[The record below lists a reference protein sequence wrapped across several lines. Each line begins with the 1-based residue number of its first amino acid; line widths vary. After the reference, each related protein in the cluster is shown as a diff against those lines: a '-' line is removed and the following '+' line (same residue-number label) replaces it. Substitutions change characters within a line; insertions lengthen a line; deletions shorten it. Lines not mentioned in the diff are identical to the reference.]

1 MTDAAR
7 QHDPPAAHLI
17 GIAGSGMQSLAA
29 VLLARGWRVGGSD
42 RNPRTAANLRAL
54 GAELLAGHDAAHVP
68 PDARLVVYSEAIPPD
83 NVERRRAAEL
93 GIEAC
98 SYPEMLGHLSRASCS
113 LSLWERAGVRAAPG
127 AMPTSLSG
135 HETNWA
141 VSTSSCPRKAVGMAP
156 GLPDLLAVAGTHG
169 KSTVTAMT
177 AAALI
182 RAGLDPTVV
191 CGATPIGCRTGG
203 RSGEGPIFVAEA
215 CEYRANFLHLRPH
228 IATVL
233 NVEPDHFDYFRS
245 PRHLLDT
252 FRRFVHA
259 VPDDGLVLVN
269 HDCRA
274 ARELA
279 IGLRCR
285 TITFGMRRG
294 ADWTARNVQSRRGR
308 YRFWLVEQGRPKA
321 EVELQ
326 VPGRHQVSNALAA
339 AALASAAGADADAIA
354 AALSGF
360 RGLKRRLEIRRT
372 AAGITLI
379 DDYAHHPTEVRAT
392 LAAVRSMYPG
402 RRLWCVFQPHQASR
416 TAALFDE
423 FTESLL
429 AADRIAI
436 AEIFRAREGAP
447 QAGEVTAA
455 DLARAVAVAGG
466 AVLNEHGMKSI
477 AARVESELSAGDVLI
492 TMGAGDIGKI
502 GQAIYQ
508 RLRKD
513 RARS

>member
-1 MTDAAR
+1 MVTDAAR
-7 QHDPPAAHLI
+7 QHDSPAAHLI

-29 VLLARGWRVGGSD
+29 VLLGRGWRVSGSD
-42 RNPRTAANLRAL
+42 RNPRAAAHLRSL
-54 GAELLAGHDAAHVP
+54 GAEVFADHDSTHVP
-68 PDARLVVYSEAIPPD
+68 HDARLVVYSEAIPPD

-93 GIEAC
+93 AIDLR
-98 SYPEMLGHLSRASCS
+98 SYPQALGRLSRASCS
-113 LSLWERAGVRAAPG
+113 LSLWERAGVRAAI
-127 AMPTSLSG
+127 L
-135 HETNWA
+135 TNVA
-141 VSTSSCPRKAVGMAP
+141 SAPPRAEQFAHP
-156 GLPDLLAVAGTHG
+156 ALLAVAGTHG

-177 AAALI
+177 AAALV

-203 RSGEGPIFVAEA
+203 RAGEGSVFLAEA

-228 IATVL
+228 VAAVL
-233 NVEPDHFDYFRS
+233 NVEPDHFDYFTS

-285 TITFGMRRG
+285 TITFGMRSG
-294 ADWTARNVQSRRGR
+294 ADWTARHVQSRRGR

-321 EVELQ
+321 EVQLQ
-326 VPGRHQVSNALAA
+326 IAGRHQIGNALAA
-339 AALASAAGADADAIA
+339 AALASAAGADPDAIA

-392 LAAVRSMYPG
+392 LAAVRKMYPG

-423 FTESLL
+423 FAASLL

-436 AEIFRAREGAP
+436 ADVFRAREGAP
-447 QAGEVTAA
+447 QAGDVTAA
-455 DLARAVAVAGG
+455 DLARAVAVAGS
-466 AVLNEHGMKSI
+466 AVLNEHRMKSI
-477 AARVESELSAGDVLI
+477 AARVESELRAGDVLV

-502 GQAIYQ
+502 GQAIDQ